1 LNRICKTCPL
11 VAVFLLLL
19 PYPAQTQGSLFYLE
33 AQAVGGYSSAAREAI
48 YYSMSPEDA
57 MQKPSV
63 GFDWLRRLSGEGRD
77 YGVIGVQ
84 ARLAYSHEPDR
95 EVQLQLYNAW
105 FKYKAGFADIWIGHD
120 RPALGLSSYFDTHGL
135 LLPSLAMMGWGFD
148 RDWGAGFSRDFAW
161 GNLAGSFT
169 TGSGMPLY
177 FKGNYLASARIA
189 KGVLERDNYNLGLSA
204 AWGDILE
211 TMGYELMSDEPAAF
225 HMAGLD
231 LACLWTRYENR
242 FELMGGER
250 GDDPAY
256 ALFWRFGVNL
266 LEENRLKLEAQHI
279 FWKEM
284 EESSFTLFAGVS
296 YQVTSNLALRAMYQY
311 MDIDTEDYL
320 VLPALSSTDQ
330 HGDATEDNRI
340 VFQVYYYVGM

>member
-1 LNRICKTCPL
+1 
-11 VAVFLLLL
+11 L

-84 ARLAYSHEPDR
+84 ARLAYNHEPDR
-95 EVQLQLYNAW
+95 EVQLQIYNAW
-105 FKYKAGFADIWIGHD
+105 FKYKAGFADLWIGHD

-135 LLPSLAMMGWGFD
+135 LLPSLAMLGWGFD
-148 RDWGAGFSRDFAW
+148 RDWGVGFSSDFSW
-161 GNLAGSFT
+161 GNLAGSWT
-169 TGSGMPLY
+169 TGSGMPIY

-204 AWGDILE
+204 AWGDVLE
-211 TMGYELMSDEPAAF
+211 TMGYELMSPDPVSF

-231 LACLWTRYENR
+231 LAYLWARYESR
-242 FELMGGER
+242 LEVMAGER
-250 GDDPAY
+250 MDEPAY
-256 ALFWRFGVNL
+256 TLFWRFTMNL
-266 LEENRLKLEAQHI
+266 LEENRLKLEAQPML
-279 FWKEM
+279 WKIM
-284 EESSFTLFAGVS
+284 GESDFSLSAGVS
-296 YQVTSNLALRAMYQY
+296 YQVTADLTLRSMYQY
-311 MDIDTEDYL
+311 I
-320 VLPALSSTDQ
+320 
-330 HGDATEDNRI
+330 DATEDNRI
-340 VFQVYYYVGM
+340 VFQVYYYLGM

>member
-84 ARLAYSHEPDR
+84 ARLAYNHEPDR
-95 EVQLQLYNAW
+95 EVQLQIYNAW
-105 FKYKAGFADIWIGHD
+105 FKYKAGFADLWIGHD

-135 LLPSLAMMGWGFD
+135 LLPSLAMLGWGFD
-148 RDWGAGFSRDFAW
+148 RDWGVGFSSDFSW
-161 GNLAGSFT
+161 GNLAGSWT
-169 TGSGMPLY
+169 TGSGMPIY

-204 AWGDILE
+204 AWGDVLE
-211 TMGYELMSDEPAAF
+211 TMGYELMSPDPVSF

-231 LACLWTRYENR
+231 LAYLWARYESR
-242 FELMGGER
+242 LEVMAGER
-250 GDDPAY
+250 MDEPAY
-256 ALFWRFGVNL
+256 TLFWRFTMNL
-266 LEENRLKLEAQHI
+266 LEENRLKLEAQPML
-279 FWKEM
+279 WKIM
-284 EESSFTLFAGVS
+284 GESDFSLSAGVS
-296 YQVTSNLALRAMYQY
+296 YQVTADLTLRSMYQY
-311 MDIDTEDYL
+311 I
-320 VLPALSSTDQ
+320 
-330 HGDATEDNRI
+330 DATEDNRI
-340 VFQVYYYVGM
+340 VFQVYYYLGM